1 MGEVFRKA
9 EAAIYLFAGLLVVLA
24 AASLRAGPLGVGG
37 GLACWGGPW
46 SRGGGPSRGGGGS
59 KVAVFLLDRVLLAL
73 MMAEILYTL
82 VRFAREGQ
90 LQVEPFLVIGLIAGV
105 RRILVVT
112 AEGLQK
118 FSFSL
123 QDPGFQAVLA
133 ELLLLSLMVLTL
145 AWAYRL
151 VRGV

>member
-1 MGEVFRKA
+1 MGEAFRKA
-9 EAAIYLFAGLLVVLA
+9 EAAIYLFAGLLVVLGA
-24 AASLRAGPLGVGG
+24 VYVLGEALVRGVG
-37 GLACWGGPW
+37 LFL
-46 SRGGGPSRGGGGS
+46 GGGGS

>member
-9 EAAIYLFAGLLVVLA
+9 EAAIYLFAGLLVVLGA
-24 AASLRAGPLGVGG
+24 VYVLGEALVQGVG
-37 GLACWGGPW
+37 LFL
-46 SRGGGPSRGGGGS
+46 GGGGS
-59 KVAVFLLDRVLLAL
+59 NVPVFLLDRVLLAL

>member
-9 EAAIYLFAGLLVVLA
+9 EAAIYLFAGLLVVLGA
-24 AASLRAGPLGVGG
+24 VYVLGEALVQGVG
-37 GLACWGGPW
+37 LFL
-46 SRGGGPSRGGGGS
+46 GGGGS
-59 KVAVFLLDRVLLAL
+59 TVAVFLLDRVLLAL

>member
-9 EAAIYLFAGLLVVLA
+9 EAAIYLFAGLLVVLGA
-24 AASLRAGPLGVGG
+24 VYVLGEALVQGVGPF
-37 GLACWGGPW
+37 L
-46 SRGGGPSRGGGGS
+46 GGGGS
-59 KVAVFLLDRVLLAL
+59 KVAGFLLDRVLPPLPI
-73 MMAEILYTL
+73 AELPYPL

>member
-9 EAAIYLFAGLLVVLA
+9 EAAIYLFAGLLVVLGR
-24 AASLRAGPLGVGG
+24 ST
-37 GLACWGGPW
+37 
-46 SRGGGPSRGGGGS
+46 S
-59 KVAVFLLDRVLLAL
+59 
-73 MMAEILYTL
+73 
-82 VRFAREGQ
+82 
-90 LQVEPFLVIGLIAGV
+90 
-105 RRILVVT
+105 
-112 AEGLQK
+112 QK

>member
-9 EAAIYLFAGLLVVLA
+9 EAAIYLFAGLLVVLGA
-24 AASLRAGPLGVGG
+24 VAV
-37 GLACWGGPW
+37 WGGPRA
-46 SRGGGPSRGGGGS
+46 RGVGLFRGAGGS

>member
-9 EAAIYLFAGLLVVLA
+9 EAAIYLFAGLLVVLGA
-24 AASLRAGPLGVGG
+24 VYVLGEALVQGVGLFLG
-37 GLACWGGPW
+37 GE
-46 SRGGGPSRGGGGS
+46 GS
-59 KVAVFLLDRVLLAL
+59 KAAVFLLDRVLLAL

-123 QDPGFQAVLA
+123 QDPGFQAVLV

>member
-1 MGEVFRKA
+1 MGEAFRHA
-9 EAAIYLFAGLLVVLA
+9 EAAIYLFAGLLVVLGA
-24 AASLRAGPLGVGG
+24 VYVLGEALVQGVGLFLG
-37 GLACWGGPW
+37 G
-46 SRGGGPSRGGGGS
+46 RGS

>member
-9 EAAIYLFAGLLVVLA
+9 EAAIYLFAGLLVVLGA
-24 AASLRAGPLGVGG
+24 VYVLGEALVQGVGF
-37 GLACWGGPW
+37 C
-46 SRGGGPSRGGGGS
+46 RGGGGS

>member
-9 EAAIYLFAGLLVVLA
+9 EAAIYLFAGLLVVLGA
-24 AASLRAGPLGVGG
+24 VYVLGEALVQGVG
-37 GLACWGGPW
+37 LFL
-46 SRGGGPSRGGGGS
+46 GGGGS
-59 KVAVFLLDRVLLAL
+59 KVAVYAVSLAS
-73 MMAEILYTL
+73 AS
-82 VRFAREGQ
+82 
-90 LQVEPFLVIGLIAGV
+90 LVIGLIAGV

>member
-9 EAAIYLFAGLLVVLA
+9 EAAIYLFAGLLVVLGA
-24 AASLRAGPLGVGG
+24 VYVLGEALVQGVG
-37 GLACWGGPW
+37 LFL
-46 SRGGGPSRGGGGS
+46 GGGGGQ
-59 KVAVFLLDRVLLAL
+59 VAVFSLDRVLLAL

>member
-1 MGEVFRKA
+1 MGEAFRKA
-9 EAAIYLFAGLLVVLA
+9 EAAIYLFAGLLVVLGA
-24 AASLRAGPLGVGG
+24 VYVLGEALVQGVGFF
-37 GLACWGGPW
+37 
-46 SRGGGPSRGGGGS
+46 RGGGGS

>member
-1 MGEVFRKA
+1 MGEAFRKA
-9 EAAIYLFAGLLVVLA
+9 EAAIYLFAGLLVVLGA
-24 AASLRAGPLGVGG
+24 VYVLGEARALGG
-37 GLACWGGPW
+37 GLFL
-46 SRGGGPSRGGGGS
+46 GGGGS

>member
-9 EAAIYLFAGLLVVLA
+9 EAALALPAGRRW
-24 AASLRAGPLGVGG
+24 SGG
-37 GLACWGGPW
+37 GVRVWGGALAGGW
-46 SRGGGPSRGGGGS
+46 GFSQGGGES

>member
-9 EAAIYLFAGLLVVLA
+9 EAAIYLFAGLLVVLGA
-24 AASLRAGPLGVGG
+24 VYVLGEALVQGVG
-37 GLACWGGPW
+37 LFLW
-46 SRGGGPSRGGGGS
+46 GGGS